1 MIMKTFGKI
10 WHREKW
16 FWKPL
21 GKSAH
26 MSKSRDQVANPTLK
40 NADDDLQKKNIK
52 KIQLMILKS
61 WDHWLKQASSRTDKA
76 ICIYIDVDK

>member
-40 NADDDLQKKNIK
+40 NADDDLQKIS
-52 KIQLMILKS
+52 LVILKN
-61 WDHWLKQASSRTDKA
+61 WDHCLKHSSSRTDKT
-76 ICIYIDVDK
+76 ICFYIDVDK

>member
-21 GKSAH
+21 GKSAR
-26 MSKSRDQVANPTLK
+26 MSKSRDQVASPTLK
-40 NADDDLQKKNIK
+40 NAADDLQKI
-52 KIQLMILKS
+52 IQLVILKS

>member
-40 NADDDLQKKNIK
+40 NAADDLQQI
-52 KIQLMILKS
+52 IQLVILKS

>member
-40 NADDDLQKKNIK
+40 NAADDSQQI
-52 KIQLMILKS
+52 IQLVILKS